1 MNTIT
6 AEREQEYGIPYGSDA
21 VNADLDYINS
31 ERFAGKFKN
40 ITGNKAVNK
49 TLLECSRKAIE
60 HRSGTLYEDMYLING
75 NTGEIIGKQLDT
87 PSEQSIN
94 HNDEMRKALS
104 SAKMKNIPVI
114 ALHTHPE
121 GYPPSVDDFN
131 SALEHNY
138 SFGVV
143 AGHNGQIYLY
153 KTPMRIVNDTDI
165 IQSNINFSYKS
176 GVDIDRAYQEIYVD
190 HRLEYTIV
198 KE

>member
-1 MNTIT
+1 MNTNL
-6 AEREQEYGIPYGSDA
+6 AEREQEYGIPYGADA

-40 ITGNKAVNK
+40 ITGNEAVNK

-75 NTGEIIGKQLDT
+75 NTGEIISQQTNALKEQRINYTGEMLKSIEMAN
-87 PSEQSIN
+87 SE
-94 HNDEMRKALS
+94 K
-104 SAKMKNIPVI
+104 IPII

-131 SALEHNY
+131 SVYEHEY
-138 SFGVV
+138 FLGVV
-143 AGHNGQIYLY
+143 VGHNGQVY
-153 KTPMRIVNDTDI
+153 KFQNNYMYIDDPVIVQSDI
-165 IQSNINFSYKS
+165 AFAYRGGI
-176 GVDIDRAYQEIYVD
+176 DIDRSYRETFLAYGLNYE
-190 HRLEYTIV
+190 IV